1 VTDESLD
8 ARPDESPASDRHAAG
23 FYGLL
28 EREVFPRIIGWTI
41 HPLHIL
47 GLLLLWLTLL
57 VVQQTRFELVGGN
70 YTNGLSAMA
79 ASIVLLQQTRQHREI
94 RRLHERHD
102 LLLRRVH
109 ELVARRDA
117 GGAE

>member
-1 VTDESLD
+1 MTD
-8 ARPDESPASDRHAAG
+8 RPDRETDDAAAG
-23 FYGLL
+23 ADEPAGRYGLL
-28 EREVFPRIIGWTI
+28 ERRLFPAIIAWTI

-109 ELVARRDA
+109 ELVARRDTD
-117 GGAE
+117 GAA